1 VDWVIAAASWFLL
14 SIFVGALVGAAIEQ
28 VDDHP

>member
-14 SIFVGALVGAAIEQ
+14 SIFVGALVGAAIRQMDER
-28 VDDHP
+28 P

>member
-1 VDWVIAAASWFLL
+1 VDWVIAAACWFLL

-28 VDDHP
+28 VEERP